1 MNQKHPGNIAIGTA
15 MLMVLAPLHAHAEDK
30 CKNAYESGYQ
40 AGKDVAQLRD
50 EVSDLRALVS
60 QLLERLGENPE
71 LAKAATNAPSKSI
84 TPKSSPTSNKK
95 ASVGSIS
102 GKVSFASKSKI
113 AYVYVENVRGR
124 MARGRKA
131 TIAQS
136 RKQFSPRWM
145 VVQKGTTVS
154 FPNQDN
160 IYHNVFSKSPL
171 ASFDLGIYRSGDK
184 AKAYT
189 FTKPGVVNV
198 YCNMHE
204 KMNAEVLVVPN
215 YLYTRVATDGSFNLK
230 RVPVGKRKL
239 VAWAPGAKLSTTW
252 VNVKGGNNRAKL
264 QLKAAGKRSHKNK
277 HGQPY
282 GSYP

>member
-1 MNQKHPGNIAIGTA
+1 MNQRLPRNIAIGA
-15 MLMVLAPLHAHAEDK
+15 AVLMALAPLHARAEDK

-40 AGKDVAQLRD
+40 AGKDVAALRR
-50 EVSDLRALVS
+50 EVKDLRALVS

-71 LAKAATNAPSKSI
+71 LAKAPANSERI
-84 TPKSSPTSNKK
+84 TPEAPPPSSNKQ
-95 ASVGSIS
+95 ASLGTIT
-102 GKVSFASKSKI
+102 GKVSFPSSSKV
-113 AYVYVENVRGR
+113 AYVYIDNVRGR

-131 TIAQS
+131 TVSQS
-136 RKQFSPRWM
+136 RKQFSPRWL

-184 AKAYT
+184 AKTYT

-215 YLYTRVATDGSFNLK
+215 YLYTRVAADGSFNLK

-252 VNVKGGNNRAKL
+252 INVKGGTNRAKL
-264 QLKAAGKRSHKNK
+264 QLKSAGKRSHKNK